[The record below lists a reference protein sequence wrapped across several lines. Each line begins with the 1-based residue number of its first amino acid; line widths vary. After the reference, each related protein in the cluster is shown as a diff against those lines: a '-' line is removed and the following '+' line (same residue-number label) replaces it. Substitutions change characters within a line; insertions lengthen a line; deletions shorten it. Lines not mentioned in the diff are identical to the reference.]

1 MPTPIQ
7 LSDQQLAFMRVLW
20 DRGEATAQE
29 VQAAL
34 VDQGQGLAPTTV
46 ATVLTRLERKGLVAH
61 RRRGRQFVYR
71 ARAGEQEIRR
81 SMLARLTDFFFGGDP
96 DALVSHLT
104 AGRGLG
110 EEDLEEVRRLIAER
124 EQAPPASGPDAESND
139 DDGG

>member
-1 MPTPIQ
+1 MAGPSQ

-20 DRGEATAQE
+20 DRGEATAQD
-29 VQAAL
+29 VLTAL
-34 VDQGQGLAPTTV
+34 GEQGHELAPTTV
-46 ATVLTRLERKGLVAH
+46 ATVLTRLERRGLVAH
-61 RRRGRQFVYR
+61 RRRGRQYVYR
-71 ARAGEQEIRR
+71 ARAAEQEIRR

-110 EEDLEEVRRLIAER
+110 EEDLEEVRRLIAQR
-124 EQAPPASGPDAESND
+124 EQQARESSE

>member
-1 MPTPIQ
+1 MPPPTQ

-20 DRGEATAQE
+20 DRGEATAQD
-29 VQAAL
+29 VHAAL
-34 VDQGQGLAPTTV
+34 GDQGHSLAPTTV
-46 ATVLTRLERKGLVAH
+46 ATVLSRLERRGLVAH
-61 RRRGRQFVYR
+61 RRRGRQYVYR

-110 EEDLEEVRRLIAER
+110 EQDLEEVRRLIADR
-124 EQAPPASGPDAESND
+124 EKSEEH
-139 DDGG
+139 DDGDGG

>member
-1 MPTPIQ
+1 MTLSTQ

-20 DRGEATAQE
+20 DRGEATAQD

-34 VDQGQGLAPTTV
+34 AEQGHALAPTTV

-61 RRRGRQFVYR
+61 RRSGRQFVYR
-71 ARAGEQEIRR
+71 ASANEQEIRR

-110 EEDLEEVRRLIAER
+110 EDDLEEVRRLIAEK
-124 EQAPPASGPDAESND
+124 EQRSLESNPE
-139 DDGG
+139 DDG

>member
-1 MPTPIQ
+1 MALSTQ

-20 DRGEATAQE
+20 DRGEATAQD

-34 VDQGQGLAPTTV
+34 AEQGHALAPTTV
-46 ATVLTRLERKGLVAH
+46 ATVLSRLERKGLVAH
-61 RRRGRQFVYR
+61 RRSGRQFVYH

-110 EEDLEEVRRLIAER
+110 EDDLDEVRRLIAEK
-124 EQAPPASGPDAESND
+124 EQRSLESNPD
-139 DDGG
+139 DDG

>member
-1 MPTPIQ
+1 MALPTQ

-20 DRGEATAQE
+20 DRGEATAQD
-29 VQAAL
+29 VLAAL
-34 VDQGQGLAPTTV
+34 TEQGHALAPTTV

-71 ARAGEQEIRR
+71 ARAGEPEIRR

-96 DALVSHLT
+96 EALVSHLT

-110 EEDLEEVRRLIAER
+110 EDDLEEVRRLIAQKEQGPR
-124 EQAPPASGPDAESND
+124 ESDPD
-139 DDGG
+139 DDG

>member
-1 MPTPIQ
+1 MALPTQ

-20 DRGEATAQE
+20 DRGEATAQD
-29 VQAAL
+29 VQIAL
-34 VDQGQGLAPTTV
+34 AEQGHALAPTTV
-46 ATVLTRLERKGLVAH
+46 ATVLGRLERKGLVGH
-61 RRRGRQFVYR
+61 RRSGRQFVYR

-110 EEDLEEVRRLIAER
+110 EADLEEVRRLIADKELR
-124 EQAPPASGPDAESND
+124 SQESNHE
-139 DDGG
+139 DDG

>member
-1 MPTPIQ
+1 MALSTQ

-20 DRGEATAQE
+20 DRGEATAQD

-34 VDQGQGLAPTTV
+34 AEQGHGLAPTTV

-61 RRRGRQFVYR
+61 RRGSGRQFIYR
-71 ARAGEQEIRR
+71 ARANEQEIRR

-110 EEDLEEVRRLIAER
+110 EDDLEEVRRLIADK
-124 EQAPPASGPDAESND
+124 EQRPQESD
-139 DDGG
+139 PEADG

>member
-1 MPTPIQ
+1 MTIPMQ

-20 DRGEATAQE
+20 DRGEATAQD
-29 VQAAL
+29 VQSAL
-34 VDQGQGLAPTTV
+34 AELGHALAPTTV
-46 ATVLTRLERKGLVAH
+46 ATVLTRLERKGLVVH
-61 RRRGRQFVYR
+61 RRSGRQFVYR

-110 EEDLEEVRRLIAER
+110 EDDLEEVRRLIAEK
-124 EQAPPASGPDAESND
+124 EQRLLESNPD
-139 DDGG
+139 DDG

>member
-1 MPTPIQ
+1 MTLPMQ

-20 DRGEATAQE
+20 DRGEATAQD
-29 VQAAL
+29 VQAVLAE
-34 VDQGQGLAPTTV
+34 QGHALAPTTV

-61 RRRGRQFVYR
+61 RRSGRQFVYR
-71 ARAGEQEIRR
+71 ARADEQEVRR

-110 EEDLEEVRRLIAER
+110 EDDLEEVRRLIAEK
-124 EQAPPASGPDAESND
+124 EQRLLESNPD
-139 DDGG
+139 DERS

>member
-1 MPTPIQ
+1 MTLSTQ

-20 DRGEATAQE
+20 NQGEATAQA

-34 VDQGQGLAPTTV
+34 AEQGHALAPTTV

-61 RRRGRQFVYR
+61 RRSGRQFVYR

-96 DALVSHLT
+96 EALVSHLT

-110 EEDLEEVRRLIAER
+110 EADLEEVRRLIAEK
-124 EQAPPASGPDAESND
+124 EQRPQESSPE
-139 DDGG
+139 DDG

>member
-1 MPTPIQ
+1 MTLPMQ

-20 DRGEATAQE
+20 DRGEATAQD
-29 VQAAL
+29 VQSAL
-34 VDQGQGLAPTTV
+34 AELGHALAPTTV

-61 RRRGRQFVYR
+61 RRSGRQFVYR

-110 EEDLEEVRRLIAER
+110 EDDLEEVRRLIAEK
-124 EQAPPASGPDAESND
+124 EQRLLESNPD
-139 DDGG
+139 DDG